1 MESDLVKRWRG
12 AGSDQA
18 NSLILKTN
26 SANDKG
32 SSLLLAFNEIFKI
45 RNRIVRHGAGRKVQ
59 RAKFI

>member
-26 SANDKG
+26 TNKG